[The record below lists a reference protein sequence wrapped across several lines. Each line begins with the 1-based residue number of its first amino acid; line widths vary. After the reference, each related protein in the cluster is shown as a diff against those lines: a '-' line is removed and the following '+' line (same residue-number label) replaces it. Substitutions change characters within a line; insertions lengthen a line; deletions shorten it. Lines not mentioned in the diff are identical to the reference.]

1 MKDLTKLTKDDLTRY
16 KDTIY
21 RNPFTPFRQKWKE
34 VDRINV
40 EIDNVDRK
48 R

>member
-1 MKDLTKLTKDDLTRY
+1 MKDLTNLTKDELTRY

-34 VDRINV
+34 VDRITAAISLT
-40 EIDNVDRK
+40 EK
-48 R
+48 KK